1 MKTLT
6 VPLPGK
12 EYEIVIGSGLLRQ
25 AGERIRAVVP
35 NARRLFIVTDSNVAP
50 LYLGSLVESLKG
62 AGFQVNSL
70 SIPAGEASKSVEMLS
85 KLWEVMMQVGMTRTD
100 AVVAL
105 GGGVVG
111 DGVGYCDDIALAGCG
126 STALNVASVIMPENV
141 VTFFGDSGMS
151 ICGGE
156 YGARVLFKEFVGN
169 FGGVIINSGD
179 FFTGYQMR
187 PQSSAGLFDR

>member
-1 MKTLT
+1 MSLPFLFQERGNCMKTLT

-85 KLWEVMMQVGMTRTD
+85 NLWEVMMQVGMTRTD

-111 DGVGYCDDIALAGCG
+111 DLAGFAAA
-126 STALNVASVIMPENV
+126 TLL
-141 VTFFGDSGMS
+141 
-151 ICGGE
+151 
-156 YGARVLFKEFVGN
+156 R
-169 FGGVIINSGD
+169 GVD
-179 FFTGYQMR
+179 FIQVPTTLLAQV
-187 PQSSAGLFDR
+187 